1 MIYFY
6 IQHLYSYVSYIKNNL
21 KKFFSIVTF
30 IIYKLFNLLKE
41 KKPQKKTEYIT
52 KSSHQF
58 KSVYAKVV
66 SLKEKA
72 NKILS
77 SNKVTKTMLE
87 EALNKYTEAINLKVK
102 DKINSYLY
110 SNRAW
115 VNLKLE
121 KIGAAL
127 DDANHAIKW
136 DPDNIKGYYRRG
148 KANLALLKYE
158 DALIDLE
165 YAYEKYPEKNVKDKI
180 EEIKFEI
187 EKKKLKNSN
196 LTDSDN
202 ENINEEPPEVLL
214 DLKYIENEIKKE
226 EEKIK
231 MKLNENNEETTPVKK
246 RPRSESDAIKKQEYK
261 DKLSITKTWI
271 IEEVIE
277 DMKNKN
283 YISKLSLLK
292 IILDVTKI
300 NMVEPSL
307 IDIAIKKDE
316 IFNIC
321 GDIHGQFYDLLNIFK
336 LYGYPSENNQYL
348 FNGDFVDRG
357 SFSVECLITLLCF
370 KLLYPKHFYLARGNH
385 ESRNLNKIYGFE
397 QEVLSKY
404 DSTVYEAFIR
414 FFFSLP
420 LAHCINKEIL
430 VVHGGLFSKD
440 GVTLNDIR
448 KIKRFREVPE
458 SGIMCELLWSDPS
471 SINGRHPSN
480 RGIAITFGPDVVKN
494 FLKDNKLV
502 KLVRSHECKSEG
514 YEIIGDVITV
524 FSAPNYCDSMGNL
537 GGILQLKGDNIKIQQ
552 FSYVWHPPA
561 QSFASLNNWIF
572 S

>member
-1 MIYFY
+1 M
-6 IQHLYSYVSYIKNNL
+6 
-21 KKFFSIVTF
+21 
-30 IIYKLFNLLKE
+30 
-41 KKPQKKTEYIT
+41 
-52 KSSHQF
+52 
-58 KSVYAKVV
+58 V

-72 NKILS
+72 NKIILTD
-77 SNKVTKTMLE
+77 KVSKTMLE
-87 EALNKYTEAINLKVK
+87 EALNKYTEAINLK
-102 DKINSYLY
+102 
-110 SNRAW
+110 
-115 VNLKLE
+115 LE
-121 KIGAAL
+121 KNGAAL

-148 KANLALLKYE
+148 KANVALLKYE

-165 YAYEKYPEKNVKDKI
+165 YAYEKYPEKDVKDKI
-180 EEIKFEI
+180 DEIKFEI

-196 LTDSDN
+196 LSDSED
-202 ENINEEPPEVLL
+202 EINQKSPEVLL
-214 DLKYIENEIKKE
+214 DLKYIENQIKKE
-226 EEKIK
+226 EEILNSKSK
-231 MKLNENNEETTPVKK
+231 EKNNKLKTRIERQN
-246 RPRSESDAIKKQEYK
+246 SDSDAIKKQEYK

-277 DMKNKN
+277 DMKNKH

-292 IILDVTKI
+292 IILDVTKV
-300 NMVEPSL
+300 NMHEPSL
-307 IDIAIKKDE
+307 IDINIKKNVT
-316 IFNIC
+316 FNIC

-385 ESRNLNKIYGFE
+385 ESRNLNKVYGFE
-397 QEVLSKY
+397 QEVLTKY
-404 DSTVYEAFIR
+404 DANVYEAFIR

-420 LAHCINKEIL
+420 LAHCINKEFF

-471 SINGRHPSN
+471 PINGRHPSN
-480 RGIAITFGPDVVKN
+480 RGVAITFGPDVVKN
-494 FLKDNKLV
+494 FLKVNKLQ
-502 KLVRSHECKSEG
+502 KLVRSHECKNEG
-514 YEIIGDVITV
+514 YEILGDVITV

-537 GGILQLKGDNIKIQQ
+537 GAIIQLKGDSIKIQQ
-552 FSYVWHPPA
+552 FNAVWHPVA
-561 QSFASLNNWIF
+561 QSFAILNNWIF

>member
-165 YAYEKYPEKNVKDKI
+165 YAYEKYPEQNVKDKI

-231 MKLNENNEETTPVKK
+231 MKLNENNNETTPVKK

>member
-1 MIYFY
+1 
-6 IQHLYSYVSYIKNNL
+6 
-21 KKFFSIVTF
+21 
-30 IIYKLFNLLKE
+30 
-41 KKPQKKTEYIT
+41 
-52 KSSHQF
+52 
-58 KSVYAKVV
+58 
-66 SLKEKA
+66 
-72 NKILS
+72 
-77 SNKVTKTMLE
+77 MLE
-87 EALNKYTEAINLKVK
+87 EALNKYTEAINLKIK

-121 KIGAAL
+121 KNGAAL

-165 YAYEKYPEKNVKDKI
+165 YAYEKYPEKDVKDKI
-180 EEIKFEI
+180 EEIKFQI

-196 LTDSDN
+196 LSDS
-202 ENINEEPPEVLL
+202 EEDDISKKSPEVLL

-226 EEKIK
+226 ENKLKAKEAPNNIK
-231 MKLNENNEETTPVKK
+231 SKLK
-246 RPRSESDAIKKQEYK
+246 RVNSDPDVIKKQEYR

-277 DMKNKN
+277 DMKNKKFL
-283 YISKLSLLK
+283 SKLSLLK

-300 NMVEPSL
+300 NMNEPSL
-307 IDIAIKKDE
+307 IDITHKKNGT
-316 IFNIC
+316 FNIC

-336 LYGYPSENNQYL
+336 LYGYPSEHNQYL

-370 KLLYPKHFYLARGNH
+370 KLLYPKHFYLARG
-385 ESRNLNKIYGFE
+385 E

-404 DSTVYEAFIR
+404 DSNVYEAFIR

-471 SINGRHPSN
+471 PINGRHPSN
-480 RGIAITFGPDVVKN
+480 RGVAITFGPDVVKN
-494 FLKDNKLV
+494 FLKINKLQ
-502 KLVRSHECKSEG
+502 KLVRSHECKNEG
-514 YEIIGDVITV
+514 YEILGDVITV
-524 FSAPNYCDSMGNL
+524 FSAPNYCDSMGNQ
-537 GGILQLKGDNIKIQQ
+537 GAILQLKGDNIKIQQ
-552 FSYVWHPPA
+552 FNAVWHPLA
-561 QSFASLNNWIF
+561 QSFAILNNWIF

>member
-231 MKLNENNEETTPVKK
+231 MKLNENNNETTPVKK